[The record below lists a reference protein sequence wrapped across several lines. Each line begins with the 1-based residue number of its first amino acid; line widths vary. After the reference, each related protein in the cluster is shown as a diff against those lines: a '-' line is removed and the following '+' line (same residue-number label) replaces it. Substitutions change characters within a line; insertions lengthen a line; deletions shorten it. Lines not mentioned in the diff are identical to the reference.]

1 MSRVRVSP
9 SALSGRVRVPVS
21 KSAAHR
27 ALICSALAHS
37 AEELLPPGEPLSEDL
52 LVTQSALK
60 TLLRTE
66 AGGASAEID
75 CGESGS
81 TLRFL
86 IPVAAALGLSAR
98 FTGRGR
104 LPERPLGVYR
114 SCLPE
119 HGVACESAGGLP
131 LSISGRL
138 KPGTYSLPGNVSS
151 QFITGLLFALPL
163 LAGDSRIQLISPLE
177 SAGYVEMTVRI
188 LRDFGI
194 SVLPEQNGWSVPGRQ
209 NYRAKPGFSV
219 ERDWSQAAFFLE
231 AAALGGHLELE
242 GLNAD
247 SCQGDRAAEA
257 LFQTLGAGTEWKNG
271 ILFAGP
277 GRNSR
282 NEHPEGIRIDASQI
296 PDLVPALAAAAALFA
311 GHRTVIEN
319 ASRLRLKES
328 DRLAAMAEGLTRL
341 GANIREL
348 PDGLVID
355 GVESFT
361 GGTVNGQNDHR
372 VVMALAVAALKTQ
385 GDIEIS
391 DAESI
396 RKSYPGFFEDYRKLG
411 GIVHELGE

>member
-1 MSRVRVSP
+1 MSRVLLSP
-9 SALSGRVRVPVS
+9 SALNGRVRVPVS

-37 AEELLPPGEPLSEDL
+37 AEELLPPDEPLSEDL
-52 LVTQSALK
+52 SATRSALE
-60 TLLRTE
+60 TLIRAEKSGKAT
-66 AGGASAEID
+66 EID

-98 FTGRGR
+98 FTGSGR
-104 LPERPLGVYR
+104 LPERPLGVYL

-119 HGVACESAGGLP
+119 HGVFCESAGGLP

-138 KPGTYSLPGNVSS
+138 TSGVYSLPGNVSS
-151 QFITGLLFALPL
+151 QFITGLLLALPL
-163 LAGDSRIQLISPLE
+163 LGGDSRIELTSPLE
-177 SAGYVEMTVRI
+177 SAGYVDMTVQI
-188 LRDFGI
+188 LKEFGV
-194 SVLPEQNGWSVPGRQ
+194 SVQTESNGWSVPGGQ
-209 NYRAKPGFSV
+209 TYRARPGFAV

-231 AAALGGHLELE
+231 AAALGGTLELE
-242 GLNAD
+242 GLNPR

-257 LFQTLGAGTEWKNG
+257 LFRKLGAEIVWKNG
-271 ILFAGP
+271 VLSAGP
-277 GRNSR
+277 DLKFR
-282 NEHPEGIRIDASQI
+282 NEKPEELRIDASQI

-319 ASRLRLKES
+319 AARLRLKES
-328 DRLAAMAEGLTRL
+328 DRLAAMAEGLSRL
-341 GANIREL
+341 GAKIREL

-355 GVESFT
+355 GAEFLT
-361 GGTVNGQNDHR
+361 GGAVNGYNDHR
-372 VVMALAVAALKTQ
+372 VVMALAVAARKAR
-385 GDIEIS
+385 GEIEIS

-411 GIVHELGE
+411 GIVHELGK

>member
-9 SALSGRVRVPVS
+9 SSLGGRVLVPVS

-37 AEELLPPGEPLSEDL
+37 TEELLPPNEPLSEDL
-52 LVTQSALK
+52 RATQGALE
-60 TLLRTE
+60 TLLRAE
-66 AGGASAEID
+66 ANGTSAEIN

-86 IPVAAALGLSAR
+86 IPVAAALGLRAH
-98 FTGRGR
+98 FTGSGR

-131 LSISGRL
+131 LSIEGKL
-138 KPGTYSLPGNVSS
+138 KSDLYSLPGNVSS

-163 LAGDSRIQLISPLE
+163 LAGDSRIELTSPLE

-188 LRDFGI
+188 LREFGI
-194 SVLPEQNGWSVPGRQ
+194 SVQSEQSGWSVSGNQ
-209 NYRAKPGFSV
+209 NYRPKPGFAV

-231 AAALGGHLELE
+231 AAALGGTLELE

-257 LFQTLGAGTEWKNG
+257 LFQTLGAKTEWENG
-271 ILFAGP
+271 ILIAAP
-277 GRNSR
+277 DRRLR
-282 NEHPEGIRIDASQI
+282 NEHSEEIRIDASQI

-328 DRLAAMAEGLTRL
+328 DRLAAMAEGLARL
-341 GANIREL
+341 GAKIREM

-355 GVESFT
+355 GVEYFT
-361 GGTVNGQNDHR
+361 GGAVNGYNDHR
-372 VVMALAVAALKTQ
+372 IVMALAVAASKTQ

>member
-9 SALSGRVRVPVS
+9 SVLTGRVRVPVS

-37 AEELLPPGEPLSEDL
+37 SEELLPPNEPLSEDL
-52 LVTQSALK
+52 RATQRALEA
-60 TLLRTE
+60 LLRAE
-66 AGGASAEID
+66 ENGKSAVID

-86 IPVAAALGLSAR
+86 IPVAAALGLRAR
-98 FTGRGR
+98 FTGSGR
-104 LPERPLGVYR
+104 LPERPLGVYL
-114 SCLPE
+114 SLLPE
-119 HGVACESAGGLP
+119 HGVSCESTGGLP
-131 LSISGRL
+131 LSVEGRL
-138 KPGTYSLPGNVSS
+138 TPGVYSLPGNVSS
-151 QFITGLLFALPL
+151 QFITGLLLTLPL
-163 LAGDSRIQLISPLE
+163 LGGDSRIELTAPLE

-188 LRDFGI
+188 LKEFGI
-194 SVLPEQNGWSVPGRQ
+194 SVGPEQNGWSVPGGQ
-209 NYRAKPGFSV
+209 TYRARPGFAV

-231 AAALGGHLELE
+231 AAALGGRLELE

-257 LFQTLGAGTEWKNG
+257 LFQTLGAETDWENG
-271 ILFAGP
+271 ILTAGP
-277 GRNSR
+277 DLKCRDGSSG
-282 NEHPEGIRIDASQI
+282 ELHIDAAQI

-319 ASRLRLKES
+319 AARLRLKES
-328 DRLAAMAEGLTRL
+328 DRLSAMAEGLGRL
-341 GANIREL
+341 GAKIREL

-355 GVESFT
+355 GVEFLT
-361 GGTVNGQNDHR
+361 GGTVNGCNDHR
-372 VVMALAVAALKTQ
+372 VVMALTVAALKAR
-385 GDIEIS
+385 GEIEIS

-411 GIVHELGE
+411 GIVHELGK